1 MRLFTMITAVSV
13 LCSGG
18 ALALPSV
25 YESTEVIP
33 CSAFSDDDTDGD
45 IVGADWRTWGI
56 IDDYGT
62 INTGSEEIDVCVC
75 LFADRAEL
83 YYNEESQSLYRT
95 IEYLRRLTTK
105 QYENSNISFEDF
117 NDDGMTDIRVTVED
131 SEGVELWMTWVYD
144 TDDFVYM
151 VGLEYPPVP
160 VITKPEVT
168 ALKLSD
174 GKISLKWEE
183 VPGAEKYAVYRKS
196 GGKVKK
202 IRETTKLSAVIK
214 ADKNDKGYAVKAYI
228 DGEWTK
234 LTSKDIVTPALYS
247 DKKLISMAKKYYKA
261 ANGYLPPIAEIDH
274 REGHYVTIHL
284 YEEVD
289 DGDGSSHT
297 ATYAWYTVDDRTGKG
312 TDDISLEKIDLTKT
326 PEKK

>member
-1 MRLFTMITAVSV
+1 MKILSLITAVSV

-18 ALALPSV
+18 AAVLT
-25 YESTEVIP
+25 YERANVSP
-33 CSAFSDDDTDGD
+33 AAAYSQDDDTDGGID
-45 IVGADWRTWGI
+45 GADWRTWGI

-83 YYNEESQSLYRT
+83 YYDEGSQSLYKT
-95 IEYLRRLTTK
+95 IEYPRRLTTK
-105 QYENSNISFEDF
+105 QYENSGISFEDL
-117 NDDGMTDIRVTVED
+117 NDDGITDIRVTVED

-160 VITKPEVT
+160 VILKPEVT

-202 IRETTKLSAVIK
+202 VRETTKLSAVIK
-214 ADKNDKGYAVKAYI
+214 ADKNDKGYAVKAYV

-261 ANGYLPPIAEIDH
+261 ANGYVPPIAEIDH

-326 PEKK
+326 SDKK

>member
-1 MRLFTMITAVSV
+1 MKILSLITAVSV

-18 ALALPSV
+18 AAVLT
-25 YESTEVIP
+25 YERANVSP
-33 CSAFSDDDTDGD
+33 AAAYSQDNDTDGSID
-45 IVGADWRTWGI
+45 GADWRTWGI

-83 YYNEESQSLYRT
+83 YYNEGSQSLYKT
-95 IEYLRRLTTK
+95 IEYPRRLTTK
-105 QYENSNISFEDF
+105 QYENSDISFEDF
-117 NDDGMTDIRVTVED
+117 NGDGITDIRVTVED

-151 VGLEYPPVP
+151 AGLEYPPVP
-160 VITKPEVT
+160 VMTRPEVT

-202 IRETTKLSAVIK
+202 VRETTKLSAVIK
-214 ADKNDKGYAVKAYI
+214 AGKDDKGYAVKAYV

-261 ANGYLPPIAEIDH
+261 ANGCVPPIAEIDH

-284 YEEVD
+284 YESVD
-289 DGDGSSHT
+289 DGDGSGHT
-297 ATYAWYTVDDRTGKG
+297 ATYAWYTVDDRTGRG